1 MIENL
6 EIDMPTLVDSGEISL
21 GYQDNFIEQYSIFE
35 EFEEK
40 VKFCI
45 EKISSTRPDIN
56 YKKSTKTVK
65 ISELFDLVKGKS
77 KYTNKYFTTH
87 KGNYPVFSSQTSN
100 DGIIAQID
108 TYDFD
113 CECLTWTTDGVYAGT
128 VFYRNGKFSM
138 TTHCGAMCIKKEFKN
153 TVYIP
158 YVYAFLS
165 EVLKHN
171 ADGEQ
176 NKRLTVNILKDV
188 IVEIPINKSNC
199 FDIEM
204 QKTYASTFEKF
215 TGLQQE
221 VISKLNSLLGI
232 TIV

>member
-1 MIENL
+1 M
-6 EIDMPTLVDSGEISL
+6 
-21 GYQDNFIEQYSIFE
+21 SI
-35 EFEEK
+35 
-40 VKFCI
+40 
-45 EKISSTRPDIN
+45 
-56 YKKSTKTVK
+56 
-65 ISELFDLVKGKS
+65 
-77 KYTNKYFTTH
+77 
-87 KGNYPVFSSQTSN
+87 
-100 DGIIAQID
+100 
-108 TYDFD
+108 
-113 CECLTWTTDGVYAGT
+113 
-128 VFYRNGKFSM
+128 
-138 TTHCGAMCIKKEFKN
+138 
-153 TVYIP
+153 
-158 YVYAFLS
+158 FLS